1 MNSRGSYKSK
11 LPAEEYKLLKADIL
25 YYILIS
31 LCRSNFNKTPDG
43 ATQLS
48 ANWETSSK
56 VCQLF
61 STFPHPHFFNGDVF
75 FHEEQHVQ
83 TIAMKNRRNHFSSP
97 KRCKFR
103 QKRGPDKDPEKQFQ
117 NISI

>member
-48 ANWETSSK
+48 TN
-56 VCQLF
+56 
-61 STFPHPHFFNGDVF
+61 
-75 FHEEQHVQ
+75 
-83 TIAMKNRRNHFSSP
+83 
-97 KRCKFR
+97 
-103 QKRGPDKDPEKQFQ
+103 
-117 NISI
+117 